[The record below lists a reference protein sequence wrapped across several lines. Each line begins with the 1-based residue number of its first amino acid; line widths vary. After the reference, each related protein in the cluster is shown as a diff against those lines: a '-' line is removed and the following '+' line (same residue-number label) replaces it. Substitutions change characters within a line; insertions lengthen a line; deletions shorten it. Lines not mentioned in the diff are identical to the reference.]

1 MKQKT
6 VLNIL
11 KSGKNVFITGS
22 AGTGKTY
29 LLNQYIQYLKKR
41 GIYPTIVA
49 PTGIAASHLKGQTIH
64 SFFALGIRDGVVDNG
79 YINILL
85 KKKYLRS
92 RFEKLQVLIIDEVSM
107 VSPEMFSSMDRILCA
122 FKKSAEAFGGVQVV
136 ISGDFFQLPPVS
148 RELKEKRFAW
158 QSHAWKAL
166 ELQSCYL
173 QEKFRQ
179 EDNRLIQ
186 ILDDIRLG
194 SVSEN
199 SYNLLNS
206 RLNAKLDI
214 DFKPTK
220 LYTHNFD
227 VDRINLDELKELK
240 GKSHIYHYT
249 SKGEEKSIDK
259 IFKTALVVK
268 ILELKKDAVV
278 IFIKNN
284 PEQEY
289 INGTTGVVVGFEGN
303 TPIVKTTEGKLI
315 KVVSEDWILENDE
328 GENLATVSQIPLR
341 LAWAITIHKSQ
352 GMTLDSAQ
360 IDLSKTFEVGQGY
373 VALSRLKNIDGL
385 SLLGINEMA
394 LRVEP
399 LTLRID
405 EPIQKAS
412 IRATKEIEDYSKE
425 ELEKIH
431 FDYIEFLSGVN
442 IKSSSITSID
452 RELDIDIN
460 SLCVDFIEEDKT
472 KDIELLPS
480 KKKKSKNK
488 NKTKNKIKYTD
499 LPTHVQTKLLIDSCN
514 SIAEIAN
521 IRGLKNAT
529 IIGHLRKIKKDD
541 KNINLQK
548 FKPTGKFVKVIKKAI
563 LKLQKSKDENIFD
576 KNGLLKSHIV
586 VRELEG
592 KYSYDEVQLVLL
604 FIE

>member
-6 VLNIL
+6 ALNIL

-29 LLNQYIQYLKKR
+29 LLNQYIKYLKKR

-64 SFFALGIRDGVVDNG
+64 SFFALGIRDDVVDMG

-194 SVSEN
+194 SVSKD
-199 SYNLLNS
+199 SHNLLKS

-227 VDRINLDELKELK
+227 VDRINLDELKQLK

-249 SKGEEKSIDK
+249 SKGEERSIDK

-289 INGTTGVVVGFEGN
+289 INGTTGVVVGFEKN

-328 GENLATVSQIPLR
+328 GDNLATVSQIPLR

-385 SLLGINEMA
+385 CLLGINEMA

-412 IRATKEIEDYSKE
+412 IRATKEIEAYSKE

-431 FDYIEFLSGVN
+431 TEYIEFLNGVN
-442 IKSSSITSID
+442 KYPSFVVDISDLSIS
-452 RELDIDIN
+452 
-460 SLCVDFIEEDKT
+460 IEEDKT

-480 KKKKSKNK
+480 HVLSSSKKKKK
-488 NKTKNKIKYTD
+488 NKTKDKIKDVD
-499 LPTHVQTKLLIDSCN
+499 LPTHLKTKLLIDSCN
-514 SIAEIAN
+514 SIEEIAKS
-521 IRGLKNAT
+521 RGLKNGT
-529 IIGHLRKIKKDD
+529 IIGHLRKIKKEYKDID
-541 KNINLQK
+541 LSK
-548 FKPTGKFVKVIKKAI
+548 FEPKGEFVKVIKKAI
-563 LKLQKSKDENIFD
+563 LKLKKSED
-576 KNGLLKSHIV
+576 KNTFEEDGSLKLHVV

-592 KYSYDEVQLVLL
+592 IYSYEKVALVLL
-604 FIE
+604 FTE